1 MALHLLAS
9 SFTAPGADLRWDDAF
24 LRAERSRI
32 GLGRRSDRMTSAVLS
47 ALDRLENRQGDAPL
61 LFGSMLGVQGR
72 ITAMQN
78 DLLDFPEDQIG
89 PISFSCSVHN
99 AVPGAAS
106 ICFGMKVP
114 LFSLAG
120 FDRLHERVFSL
131 ADAVLSAGDVRH
143 AIVILSEERS
153 AMADRTMRLLGLD
166 PMEFAAVFQLEAAQ
180 DGAGVFAIPA
190 GTDYFPWIRS
200 LLP

>member
-9 SFTAPGADLRWDDAF
+9 SFTAPGTDLRWDDDY
-24 LRAERSRI
+24 LRAERSRL
-32 GLGRRSDRMTSAVLS
+32 GLGRRIDRMTSAVLS
-47 ALDRLENRQGDAPL
+47 ALDHLEGRRDDAPL

-106 ICFGMKVP
+106 IKFGMKVP

-131 ADAVLSAGDVRH
+131 ADAVLTAGDVRH
-143 AIVILSEERS
+143 AIIILSEERS
-153 AMADRTMRLLGLD
+153 AMADRTMKLLGLD
-166 PMEFAAVFQLEAAQ
+166 PMEFAAVFQLESAE
-180 DGAGVFAIPA
+180 DGADVFAIPP
-190 GTDYFPWIRS
+190 GMDYFPWIRS
-200 LLP
+200 LFP